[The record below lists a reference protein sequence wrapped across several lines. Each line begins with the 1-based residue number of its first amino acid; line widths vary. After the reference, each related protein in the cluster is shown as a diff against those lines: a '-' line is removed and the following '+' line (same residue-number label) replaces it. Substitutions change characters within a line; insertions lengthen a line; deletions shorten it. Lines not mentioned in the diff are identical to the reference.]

1 MCRNFL
7 ARLVLT
13 FEMKG
18 GLYHV
23 MFLVHFLLFFR
34 ACSCGGLYIHTHIF
48 INPIAQSADYT
59 DFKKHSLPKREN
71 PTNT

>member
-1 MCRNFL
+1 M
-7 ARLVLT
+7 
-13 FEMKG
+13 
-18 GLYHV
+18 

-48 INPIAQSADYT
+48 INPIAKSTDYT
-59 DFKKHSLPKREN
+59 DFKKHSLPKRKN